1 MQRVKLSDR
10 PTIPDFVTLLREM
23 LEKEIGEQA
32 SHNDAISIELK
43 RLIVLEIA
51 ELSVTNDRRAF

>member
-1 MQRVKLSDR
+1 MQRARLSEQ
-10 PTIPDFVTLLREM
+10 PSIPDLVTLLREM
-23 LEKEIGEQA
+23 LENEIVQQV

-51 ELSVTNDRRAF
+51 ELSVTNDHRTL